1 MKGRTRVNHPPEV
14 TLPADNRPLVAPIY
28 QTVKFAFESLE
39 EALRFNRGEREG
51 YFYTRR
57 SNPTTRQLEKLLAEL
72 QQRDDCVA
80 TASGAAA
87 VATCLISQLR
97 AGDHILCFVETYGP
111 TLGLIRGT
119 LARLGVT
126 HTMLSIEDDAG
137 IERVLATSARPG
149 SSTSSRRR
157 TRSRAL
163 PTSRASRAPRMRRAR
178 SRSWTTRFAG
188 FHNHGQYGVDV
199 FVHSLTKYASGHGD
213 VMGGAIIARAD
224 LAKEIRREG
233 VLLGPLLDPHAAFL
247 VMRGMK
253 TYYLRYEAQAAAA
266 MKIAH
271 FLAGHPAVSRVHYPG
286 LPDHPRHA
294 LARAQMREFGSIVS
308 LDLARGAEA
317 VRPFIDALE
326 FFAVTPSLGSVESLA
341 MPPQF
346 LRVRGLPAELQA
358 LSGIGDGTH
367 PALDRHRGLRRTDRG
382 PGIGAG
388 RSTMKDS
395 LAEASKM
402 KLLILGIASCCCLS
416 AAVASAQTATDVK
429 CTSCVGETDIAN
441 QAVTGAKIA
450 NGTVTTVTSR
460 RAPSRPT

>member
-1 MKGRTRVNHPPEV
+1 MKGRTRVNHPPEIP
-14 TLPADNRPLVAPIY
+14 LPADNRPLVAPIY

-57 SNPTTRQLEKLLAEL
+57 ANPTTRQLEKLLAEL

-137 IERVLATSARPG
+137 IERALAGRKPRLVYFESPTNPITRIADIARI
-149 SSTSSRRR
+149 
-157 TRSRAL
+157 TRAAHAAGAL
-163 PTSRASRAPRMRRAR
+163 TVMDN
-178 SRSWTTRFAG
+178 TFAG
-188 FHNHGQYGVDV
+188 FHNHGQYGVDI

-213 VMGGAIIARAD
+213 VMGGAVIARTELIQA
-224 LAKEIRREG
+224 IRREG

-266 MKIAH
+266 QKIAT
-271 FLAGHPAVSRVHYPG
+271 FLAGHPAVARVHYPG

-294 LARAQMREFGSIVS
+294 LARTQMREFGSIVS
-308 LDLARGAEA
+308 FDLARGAEA
-317 VRPFIDALE
+317 VRPFVDALE

-358 LSGIGDGTH
+358 LSGIGDGTIRLSIGIEDTDELIGDLES
-367 PALDRHRGLRRTDRG
+367 ALGGVR
-382 PGIGAG
+382 
-388 RSTMKDS
+388 
-395 LAEASKM
+395 
-402 KLLILGIASCCCLS
+402 
-416 AAVASAQTATDVK
+416 
-429 CTSCVGETDIAN
+429 
-441 QAVTGAKIA
+441 
-450 NGTVTTVTSR
+450 
-460 RAPSRPT
+460 

>member
-1 MKGRTRVNHPPEV
+1 MKGRTRVYHPPEV
-14 TLPADNRPLVAPIY
+14 LLPADNRPLVAPIY

-39 EALRFNRGEREG
+39 EAMRFNRGEREG

-137 IERVLATSARPG
+137 IERALAERKPRLVYFESPTNPITRIADIARI
-149 SSTSSRRR
+149 
-157 TRSRAL
+157 TRAAHAAGAL
-163 PTSRASRAPRMRRAR
+163 TVMDN
-178 SRSWTTRFAG
+178 TFAG

-213 VMGGAIIARAD
+213 VMGGAIIARAE
-224 LAKEIRREG
+224 LVQAIRREG

-266 MKIAH
+266 QRIAT
-271 FLAGHPAVSRVHYPG
+271 FLAEHPAVARVHYPG

-294 LARAQMREFGSIVS
+294 LARTQMREFGSIVS
-308 LDLARGAEA
+308 FDLARGAEA
-317 VRPFIDALE
+317 VRPFVDALE

-358 LSGIGDGTH
+358 LSGIGDGTIRLSIGIEDADELIGDLES
-367 PALDRHRGLRRTDRG
+367 ALGGVR
-382 PGIGAG
+382 
-388 RSTMKDS
+388 
-395 LAEASKM
+395 
-402 KLLILGIASCCCLS
+402 
-416 AAVASAQTATDVK
+416 
-429 CTSCVGETDIAN
+429 
-441 QAVTGAKIA
+441 
-450 NGTVTTVTSR
+450 
-460 RAPSRPT
+460 